1 MGEGHEITLRE
12 GVKEAD
18 IDQFRVVLESSG
30 YFYDYEIEV
39 ALDLASDCCQLVEGS
54 EYRFLIA
61 EDADGIA
68 AFTCFGLVL
77 CTVSTYDIYWIAV
90 HERLRGK
97 GVGSKL
103 MARTEQLI
111 RAARGTRVYVE
122 TAGRLQYEPTRNFY
136 KKIGYTPVANLPD
149 YYAPGDD
156 KVILCKVLA
165 S

>member
-1 MGEGHEITLRE
+1 MVQHNVTLRE
-12 GVKEAD
+12 GVKDAD
-18 IDQFRVVLESSG
+18 IDQLRTVLESSG
-30 YFYDYEIEV
+30 YFYDFEVEV
-39 ALDLASDCCQLVEGS
+39 ALDLASDCSQLVEGS

-61 EDADGIA
+61 EDSEGIA
-68 AFTCFGLVL
+68 AFSCFGAVL

-97 GVGSKL
+97 GVGSVL
-103 MARTEQLI
+103 MERTEALI

-136 KKIGYTPVANLPD
+136 KKLGYSHVATLPD
-149 YYAPGDD
+149 YYAPGDA

-165 S
+165 